1 MDGDANDSCEPCD
14 DTLLLVPRCGVGRHE
29 RRLAD
34 DVRDGVAN
42 DALLLLLSRGNAKHQ
57 THDTVNINA
66 DTLE

>member
-14 DTLLLVPRCGVGRHE
+14 DTLLLAARCGVGRHE

-42 DALLLLLSRGNAKHQ
+42 DALLLLLSRGNAKRQ
-57 THDTVNINA
+57 THHTVNINA